1 MRLRIFENKKDLISS
16 CPNMGCRQSHVNNS
30 DNNSEDENFKDLN
43 KINEVDSRLPLDA
56 RQVFKLK
63 QSWKGIKRKIEE
75 AGVEMFIR

>member
-1 MRLRIFENKKDLISS
+1 
-16 CPNMGCRQSHVNNS
+16 MGCRQSHFNYKKTS
-30 DNNSEDENFKDLN
+30 SDENNLQDLN
-43 KINEVDSRLPLDA
+43 KMPDVDSRLPLDA